1 VTDEWI
7 RRAIHEDE
15 VETPDIDPSTAHIA
29 RVYDY
34 WLGGK
39 DNFAADR
46 EVGDKAVE
54 AYPDLVVAVR
64 ANRAFLGRTVAYLA
78 DEGGVRQFLDIGT
91 GIPTASNTHEVAHSV
106 APQARVVYVDNDPMV
121 LAHARALLPSGDQG
135 ACAYIDAD
143 LRDTGTILSQAA
155 RLLDFTQPIAV
166 MLVAI
171 LQYIPEQE
179 DPYGIVSR
187 LMAATAP
194 GSHLVVSHPASDIA
208 AEQVA
213 ESMRRY
219 NERAAEQATPRDRA
233 GVSRFFD
240 GLELIDPGVVPIPQ
254 WRPSAAS
261 DTAEGTASIAMW
273 GGVARKTRPS

>member
-46 EVGDKAVE
+46 EAGDKAVE